1 MDIERGR
8 QYLGRSP
15 AMGKPL
21 ERGPNDPPPGA
32 GIKAIDPENGNTVW
46 DFKVFRGSLTNGL
59 MATAGGV
66 VFAATRDGN
75 LIALDATTGKHLW
88 HFQTGGNMAA
98 SPMSYAVDG
107 KQYVAISAGNV
118 LFSFALPE

>member
-1 MDIERGR
+1 MPVTTVQKIRMVMIMVIR
-8 QYLGRSP
+8 RMKASP
-15 AMGKPL
+15 
-21 ERGPNDPPPGA
+21 
-32 GIKAIDPENGNTVW
+32 
-46 DFKVFRGSLTNGL
+46 NGL

-66 VFAATRDGN
+66 VFAATREGN
-75 LIALDATTGKHLW
+75 LVALDAKTGAHLW

-107 KQYVAISAGNV
+107 RQYVAISAGNV